1 MSPTEELVQD
11 LFDLRVA
18 ERHSRGKPRAHV
30 RKVEGRM
37 RKRVGP
43 GVSKAVAARTLGVST
58 NTLDKWIARGR
69 VPTVRASGGRQLVAL
84 LPLVELGAN
93 IKRLREAGQTE
104 GLLAAAILEL
114 EQRDHAY
121 MSEFYELYGDSLNA
135 LSRGE
140 LVPATIPDS
149 FGSDD

>member
-1 MSPTEELVQD
+1 VD
-11 LFDLRVA
+11 
-18 ERHSRGKPRAHV
+18 
-30 RKVEGRM
+30 
-37 RKRVGP
+37 
-43 GVSKAVAARTLGVST
+43 
-58 NTLDKWIARGR
+58 
-69 VPTVRASGGRQLVAL
+69 RASGGRQLVAL